1 LYTSKF
7 TPDAL
12 ADIKKLPK
20 NVRNALKVEF
30 KTRIHVNPLTCSEAL
45 DGPLAKFRS
54 FHYLEYRVI
63 YQVFEDIKAVSVV
76 GIGKKDK
83 NHHAGIYRQLEE
95 LAKSG
100 KLAAAV
106 LDTYRSIA
114 GKGDP
119 YD

>member
-1 LYTSKF
+1 LYTSRF

-12 ADIKKLPK
+12 ADLKNLPK
-20 NVRNALKVEF
+20 NVRNALKSEF
-30 KTRIHVNPLTCSEAL
+30 KTKIHVDPYSCSEAL
-45 DGPLAKFRS
+45 GGPLAKFRS
-54 FHYLEYRVI
+54 FHYLKFRMIYR
-63 YQVFEDIKAVSVV
+63 VFEDIKTVSVV

-83 NHHAGIYRQLEE
+83 NRYAGIYKQLEE

-114 GKGDP
+114 GTDEDP
-119 YD
+119 